1 MEPKKL
7 VRLYDQKVVTG
18 VCAGVARYFNVDV
31 TLVRVV
37 WSIVSIFSAGAGVLA
52 YIAAAFLM
60 PLQ

>member
-7 VRLYDQKVVTG
+7 VRLNDQKVVTG
-18 VCAGVARYFNVDV
+18 VCAGVAKYFNVDV

-37 WSIVSIFSAGAGVLA
+37 WSIVSIFSAGVGVLA